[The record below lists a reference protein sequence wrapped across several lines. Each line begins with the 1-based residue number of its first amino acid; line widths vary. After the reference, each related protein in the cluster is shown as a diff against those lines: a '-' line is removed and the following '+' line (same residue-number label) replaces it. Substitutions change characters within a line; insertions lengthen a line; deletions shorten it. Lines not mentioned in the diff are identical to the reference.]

1 MEPVAFAIS
10 SEIEDVHRPAPPGIV
25 EKPLDKR
32 SAMIDR
38 KVAPKQVL
46 CYLCCAEFGTAS
58 LPIHQKT
65 CLKKHAWGLNNV
77 ANEQGV
83 SKKQAAQNRKN
94 CIDPGDGPSQSIPS
108 GSSSPEQFEEYNHEA
123 VSIFFQH
130 AAQCLYC
137 RAYNAEAMEASRK
150 FEAHNLRKRAEEEEN
165 MRRLQAERDAERRK
179 LDAEEEAARRRAE
192 EEAARRRAEEEAA
205 RRRAEEEAARRRAEE
220 EAARRRADKEAARR
234 RADEEAAR
242 RRAAERQA
250 EDDLGRRR
258 ALEDGAHLLA
268 SGEVAKWL
276 GSSID
281 ARARSA
287 AEDAERAIRE
297 SEEERRRMM
306 VSGKHSYLKKGQ
318 GTKAADQ
325 AAKVV
330 YEKELEEKARKDIVY
345 NSLHHAKKEG
355 LVRATAVAPQK
366 EQVLREFTD
375 LDASLDRKWNSQWS
389 PEDEETFLHKLAD
402 QDEKRKGE
410 AK

>member
-10 SEIEDVHRPAPPGIV
+10 SEIEDVHRPVPPGIV

-150 FEAHNLRKRAEEEEN
+150 FEAHNLRKKAEEEEN
-165 MRRLQAERDAERRK
+165 LRRLQAERDAERRK

-192 EEAARRRAEEEAA
+192 EEAARRRADEEAA
-205 RRRAEEEAARRRAEE
+205 RRRNEQEAARRRVE
-220 EAARRRADKEAARR
+220 
-234 RADEEAAR
+234 EEAAR

-281 ARARSA
+281 ARTRSA

-297 SEEERRRMM
+297 AEEEERRRRMM
-306 VSGKHSYLKKGQ
+306 VTGKHSYLKKGQ

-355 LVRATAVAPQK
+355 LVSATAVAPQK

-375 LDASLDRKWNSQWS
+375 LDASLDRKWNSRWS
-389 PEDEETFLHKLAD
+389 PEDEETFLHKLAE